1 MGHDRWKSQRGDEW
15 WFDGGS
21 ISASGQFVSGSSA
34 LSIDSVSGIS
44 TADQL
49 EFLLSQTIRQFPGIE
64 PRLLVTATMK
74 TLLTELTARG
84 VLTWVPL
91 QHPFSLEA
99 RISQFTAFEPVSRAP
114 TISLP

>member
-21 ISASGQFVSGSSA
+21 ISASGQFVPGSSA

-44 TADQL
+44 SADQL
-49 EFLLSQTIRQFPGIE
+49 EFLLSKTIRQFPGIE

-74 TLLTELTARG
+74 TLLTELAARG

-99 RISQFTAFEPVSRAP
+99 RISQFTTFAPAGCARA
-114 TISLP
+114 ISLP

>member
-21 ISASGQFVSGSSA
+21 ISASGQFLPGSSA

-44 TADQL
+44 SADQL
-49 EFLLSQTIRQFPGIE
+49 ELLLSRTIQQFPGIE

-74 TLLTELTARG
+74 SLLTELTARG

-99 RISQFTAFEPVSRAP
+99 RIIQFTTSAPASCAP
-114 TISLP
+114 TISIP

>member
-1 MGHDRWKSQRGDEW
+1 MDHDRWKSQRGDEW

-21 ISASGQFVSGSSA
+21 ISASGQFVLGSSA

-64 PRLLVTATMK
+64 PRLLVTTTMK
-74 TLLTELTARG
+74 NLLTELTSRG

-91 QHPFSLEA
+91 KHPFSLEA
-99 RISQFTAFEPVSRAP
+99 RISQFTTFEPASCAP
-114 TISLP
+114 RNNLP